1 MSTRLSNKS
10 FFLGFL
16 CSALSVTPCLTAQS
30 FLPAANFA
38 GNAADFSTTIAQGS
52 SFVVVGSSLGPATPV
67 TVSTF
72 PLSNTVSG
80 TSVTITSGLAKLN
93 CPLTYTSQDEVKA
106 ILPSNTPVGL
116 ANITVAYNGQTGS
129 NSSSTV
135 TVTVVASSVGIFTT
149 TGTGRGTGNFTAG
162 GTPITSANSAEPG
175 ETITAQATG
184 LGPIGTPDNVLPTTF
199 PNFPNVQVWVGS
211 QLAQLVS
218 DARSATTAGIDQ
230 ISFAVPTGIT
240 GCNVP
245 VTILSGGNLSNTATL
260 PVSASGGACSD
271 SGPTPPTSVLTK
283 ATGGQPVKVAVIAI
297 GPKGI
302 GSSGGTQAVA
312 ERLSAAL
319 HTRVSEADA
328 AKLIRA
334 YASRNQRGI
343 GIAMAKYA
351 RQWKALDARAKAS
364 ISAQL
369 GQTQEGAAA
378 LFEIF
383 TNEGSAATIEVAQFP
398 PAGACVVVPQS
409 FPPHQV
415 FAIGRSGTGLDAGA
429 SLSLTGAASSLILP
443 QSFRYKGQYH
453 AAFGSSITGPNVPLG
468 SYTISGTGGA
478 DVGAFSA
485 TITVGSHL
493 AISNKS
499 ALNAVDP
506 AQPFTVTW
514 TGGVAGNYILVA
526 GYTPSAYANNQ
537 FLSQAFFYCAEDGGK
552 GSLTIPSYLLTAM
565 NAASN
570 AQGVLLISPHPLSN
584 QIAIS
589 GLDLA
594 YFADGSSDSAN
605 VTWSVAAAPASP
617 VLISPAN
624 AATGVTTTPA
634 LAWSASP
641 GATSYVVSLGTSLS
655 PSQVAT
661 VSGTTYSPSSLSANT
676 TYYWNVVATNATGS
690 ATSATFSF
698 TTEAVVTGGSQ
709 TITFGPIGNQ
719 TLGTVLVL
727 LTATASSGL
736 PVNFTS
742 NSPTVCTVTGIIVAL
757 LGTGTC
763 SITASQP
770 GNSTFA
776 AAPSVTQ
783 TFTISATTTGP
794 QPLQLIT
801 VAPCRIMDT
810 RNPTGPLGGP
820 FITGGTTRTIPI
832 PSSPCGIPVNASA
845 YSLNFTVVPRGA
857 LAYLSVWAAG
867 QPQPVVST
875 LNSLD
880 GSTIANA
887 AIVPA
892 GAAGAIDAYA
902 NNDTDLIVDI
912 NGYFAPPV
920 ANQQANSL
928 QFYPLPPC
936 RVLDTRNPT
945 GTFGGPSITG
955 GSSRSFPIPSS
966 SCGVPATAAAYAFN
980 VTVVPQGAL
989 AYLTAWP
996 TGQPQPVVSTL
1007 NSFDGTI
1014 LANAAIVPAGMNG
1027 SASFYASNTTDLV
1040 VDINGYFALPGPGGL
1055 NFYPVTPCRLV
1066 DTRNPSGPFGGPTM
1080 SGGTTRVFPLSQ
1092 GSCGLPAIP
1101 GEAYSLN
1108 MTVVPQGVLSYLS
1121 TWPAGGAQPVVSTLN
1136 AFKSQIVANAAI
1148 VPAGGAGAIDVYVTN
1163 TTDVVIDTNGYFG
1176 Q

>member
-1 MSTRLSNKS
+1 MPSSFLNQS

-16 CSALSVTPCLTAQS
+16 CSALSAPPCLTAQS
-30 FLPAANFA
+30 FLPVVNSG
-38 GNAADFSTTIAQGS
+38 GNAADFSATIAQGS
-52 SFVVVGSSLGPATPV
+52 SFVVAGSSLGPATPV
-67 TVSTF
+67 TASTF
-72 PLSNTVSG
+72 PLLNVLSG
-80 TSVTITSGLAKLN
+80 TSVTVTSGLAKLN
-93 CPLTYTSQDEVKA
+93 CPLTYTSQGEVKA

-116 ANITVAYNGQTGS
+116 ANISVAYNGQTGP
-129 NSSSTV
+129 NGSSSF

-175 ETITAQATG
+175 ETVTAQATG
-184 LGPIGTPDNVLPTTF
+184 LGPISTPDNVLPTTF
-199 PNFPNVQVWVGS
+199 PNFPKVQVWVGS

-218 DARSATTAGIDQ
+218 DARSATSAGIDQ

-245 VTILSGGNLSNTATL
+245 VTVVSSGNLSNTATL

-283 ATGGQPVKVAVIAI
+283 ANAGQPVKIAVIGI

-302 GSSGGTQAVA
+302 GSGGGAQAVA
-312 ERLSAAL
+312 ERLSTAL

-328 AKLIRA
+328 ARLIRA

-351 RQWKALDARAKAS
+351 RQWKALDAKTKAS

-378 LFEIF
+378 QFEIF
-383 TNEGSAATIEVAQFP
+383 TNESSSATMAAAQLP
-398 PAGACVVVPQS
+398 PAGACVLVPQS
-409 FPPHQV
+409 SPPHQI
-415 FAIGRSGTGLDAGA
+415 FAVGTPGTGLDAGA
-429 SLSLTGAASSLILP
+429 SISLTGAANSLILP
-443 QSFRYKGQYH
+443 QSSRYKGQYH
-453 AAFGSSITGPNVPLG
+453 AAFGPSITGPNVPLG

-493 AISNKS
+493 VISNKA

-506 AQPFTVTW
+506 AQPLTVTW

-526 GYTPSAYANNQ
+526 GY
-537 FLSQAFFYCAEDGGK
+537 LSQAFFYCAEDGGK

-565 NAASN
+565 NAGSN

-605 VTWSVAAAPASP
+605 VTFSVAATAAAP

-624 AATGVTTTPA
+624 AATGVTTTPT
-634 LAWSASP
+634 LAWFASP
-641 GATSYVVSLGTSLS
+641 GATSYAVSLGTSSS

-676 TYYWNVVATNATGS
+676 TYYWNVAATNATGS

-698 TTEAVVTGGSQ
+698 TTQAVVTGGSQ

-719 TLGTVLVL
+719 TLSTVLVI

-736 PVNFTS
+736 PVSFMS

-757 LGTGTC
+757 LGAGTC

-783 TFTISATTTGP
+783 TFAVSATTGP

-832 PSSPCGIPVNASA
+832 PSSSCGIPPNASA

-857 LAYLSVWAAG
+857 LANMIVRAARP
-867 QPQPVVST
+867 PQPVVST

-892 GAAGAIDAYA
+892 GATAAIDAYA

-945 GTFGGPSITG
+945 GTFGGPSIPG

-966 SCGVPATAAAYAFN
+966 SCGVPAGAAAYAFN

-1014 LANAAIVPAGMNG
+1014 LANAAIVPAGSNG

-1040 VDINGYFALPGPGGL
+1040 VDINGYFALPNPGGL

-1066 DTRNPSGPFGGPTM
+1066 DTRNPNGPFGGPTM
-1080 SGGTTRVFPLSQ
+1080 SGGTTRVFPLSA
-1092 GSCGLPAIP
+1092 GSCGLPAVP

-1136 AFKSQIVANAAI
+1136 AFKGQIVANAAI
-1148 VPAGGAGAIDVYVTN
+1148 VPAGGPGAIAVYVTN
-1163 TTDVVIDTNGYFG
+1163 TTDVVVDTNGYFG